1 MSFALNMYPGS
12 SFFGEGIVILSH
24 DSTSVV
30 DCFSR
35 LTLLALY
42 TVTYRE
48 PIWVFVETA
57 KSFELRWLS
66 TNTALEKFQFQSGN
80 SKRLPVSI
88 PSKAHSHQVL
98 FPVSGSLRIDA
109 ERLIVAGS
117 VKVP

>member
-1 MSFALNMYPGS
+1 MVCLMSFALNMYSGS

-42 TVTYRE
+42 TLTYRE

-57 KSFELRWLS
+57 KSFELQWLS
-66 TNTALEKFQFQSGN
+66 TDTASETFEFQFVN
-80 SKRLPVSI
+80 SKIVPIST
-88 PSKAHSHQVL
+88 PSNSHSHKVRR
-98 FPVSGSLRIDA
+98 PVSGSLRVVEEKSSI
-109 ERLIVAGS
+109 AG
-117 VKVP
+117 